1 MDFVIHHI
9 PGSTNTKADLLS
21 RRSEYASKNG
31 GDENHQPVTE
41 IITKA
46 HFAAMKVRKWTKWFT
61 EQLQT
66 KAKTDK
72 AYQEAYEAATTDKI
86 TSAGQRTSDLTIEDG
101 MLYRKGLCWIPEDMV
116 PHILE
121 SEHDSRVAG
130 HFGQEKTEELIRRNF
145 WWPNLRESI
154 TA

>member
-72 AYQEAYEAATTDKI
+72 AY
-86 TSAGQRTSDLTIEDG
+86 
-101 MLYRKGLCWIPEDMV
+101 
-116 PHILE
+116 
-121 SEHDSRVAG
+121 
-130 HFGQEKTEELIRRNF
+130 
-145 WWPNLRESI
+145 
-154 TA
+154 